1 MSKKHLTTYL
11 NDHLSG
17 AVAAIELLDHLAA
30 DAPEIRPSLLQ
41 LRNDIEADRKE
52 LEKLMERLDIDQS
65 VLRKATA
72 WIGEQV
78 AETKLSMDDQTTG
91 LLRRLERLEILSLGI
106 EGKLSLWRALEAASK
121 QDVNLRKLDYEGLAR
136 RAQDQRDRVEE
147 LRLDA
152 ARLALAQV
160 A

>member
-17 AVAAIELLDHLAA
+17 SVAAIELLDHLAA

-41 LRNDIEADRKE
+41 LRSDIDADKKE
-52 LEKLMERLDIDQS
+52 LEKLMDRLDIDQS
-65 VLRKATA
+65 ILRKATA
-72 WIGEQV
+72 WVGEQV
-78 AETKLSMDDQTTG
+78 AETKLAMDDQTSG
-91 LLRRLERLEILSLGI
+91 FLRRLERLEILSLGI

-121 QDVNLRKLDYEGLAR
+121 QDANLRKLDYEGLAR

-152 ARLALAQV
+152 AKLALAQV

>member
-41 LRNDIEADRKE
+41 LRNDIEADKKE
-52 LEKLMERLDIDQS
+52 LEKLMDRLDIDQS

-78 AETKLSMDDQTTG
+78 AETKLSMDDQTSG

-121 QDVNLRKLDYEGLAR
+121 QDANLRKLDYEGLAR